1 MELMNFIIKMINPEI
16 MQIKQNYD
24 TSVDSSVIVEKDRKG

>member
-24 TSVDSSVIVEKDRKG
+24 TSVDSSDDCRKG